1 MERRLFVMVQVSLWG
16 DAVLGA
22 ALFFKLADRGA
33 KALTVGQGRRPARL
47 PQLLRRRAARAPR
60 TRYQVGQLAGP
71 VQIGRGPLASMTGQ
85 VGRMLGSPFQRT
97 DTRFD
102 SAIITGPTW
111 R

>member
-1 MERRLFVMVQVSLWG
+1 MERRLLVMVQVSLWG

-22 ALFFKLADRGA
+22 ELFFKLADRGA

-85 VGRMLGSPFQRT
+85 VGGMLGSLFQRT
-97 DTRFD
+97 NARFNGPIVAGLTR
-102 SAIITGPTW
+102 